1 MSILLK
7 KLNFEN
13 LEFLMFVLD
22 ELADEL
28 KKQKKDIIK
37 LTLGKCELPLHPD
50 IIKAFIDAIKDPE
63 KRNLVYPQGLPQ
75 LREAIAKLYTDWGN
89 PTKAKNVVINTGTSP
104 LFKDLFRF
112 LLDKGDEILLPH
124 PYYSVYNVSA
134 LLTPATI
141 KFYSI
146 DPETLKL
153 DIADFKRK
161 FNPKKTKIV
170 VLGSPGNPYG
180 NIITKQDFKK
190 ILNIVDGKSYILSD
204 EIYRNTGFY
213 NKTSSIL
220 DVRRKKDKVIVSNA
234 FSKSF
239 RMYTTRIGFLILPD
253 ELIEPF
259 RVLLQHTLL
268 TANPAA
274 QFACIEAINHP
285 EEVLYLTDVYR
296 QRSEYAIKKLSN
308 IAGIKMTNA
317 KGGFYFVV
325 FCDGYMKKNNFK
337 TSFELAKDIL
347 VKKGVAVVPGSDFGV
362 PSGLRI
368 SFTNARYNEGID
380 RLCEY
385 FKNK

>member
-1 MSILLK
+1 
-7 KLNFEN
+7 
-13 LEFLMFVLD
+13 MFVLD

-28 KKQKKDIIK
+28 RNKSKDIIK
-37 LTLGKCELPLHPD
+37 LTLGKCELPLHQD
-50 IIKAFIDAIKDPE
+50 IINAFIDAIKDPE

-75 LREAIAKLYTDWGN
+75 LREAIAKWYTDWGN
-89 PTKAKNVVINTGTSP
+89 PTKAWNVVINTGTSP

-124 PYYSVYNVSA
+124 PYYSAYNISA

-146 DPETLKL
+146 DPKTLKL
-153 DIADFKRK
+153 DLVDFKRK

-180 NIITKQDFKK
+180 NIIAKQEYEE
-190 ILNIVDGKSYILSD
+190 ILNAVDGKAYILSD

-213 NKTSSIL
+213 NKVSSIL

-234 FSKSF
+234 FSKGF
-239 RMYTTRIGFLILPD
+239 RMYTTRIGFLIIPD
-253 ELIEPF
+253 ELVEPF

-274 QFACIEAINHP
+274 QFACIAALDHL
-285 EEVLYLTDVYR
+285 EEVGYLTNVYR

-308 IAGIKMTNA
+308 VSGLKVTNA
-317 KGGFYFVV
+317 QGGFYLVI
-325 FCDGYMKKNNFK
+325 FCDKFMKKNGFK

-347 VKKGVAVVPGSDFGV
+347 IKTDVAVVPGSDFGV
-362 PSGLRI
+362 PMGLRI
-368 SFTNARYNEGID
+368 SFTNTRYNEAID
-380 RLCEY
+380 RLFNY
-385 FKNK
+385 FNK